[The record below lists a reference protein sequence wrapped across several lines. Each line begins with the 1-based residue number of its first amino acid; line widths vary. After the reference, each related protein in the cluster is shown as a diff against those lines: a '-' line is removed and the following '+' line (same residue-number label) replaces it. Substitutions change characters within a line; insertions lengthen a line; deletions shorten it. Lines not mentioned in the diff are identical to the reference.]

1 MSHDAD
7 LAQKNLIKETRGSYE
22 SDKIFKQIEKLVN
35 RMDSMQQAMQELQAD
50 IKGIKAHLNVR

>member
-22 SDKIFKQIEKLVN
+22 NEKIFRQLEKLVS
-35 RMDSMQQAMQELQAD
+35 RMDSMQQAITELRQDITA
-50 IKGIKAHLNVR
+50 IKGHLGIG

>member
-22 SDKIFKQIEKLVN
+22 SDKIIRQIDKLVG
-35 RMDSMQQAMQELQAD
+35 RMDTMQQAIQEIQRD
-50 IKGIKAHLNVR
+50 IKAIKAHLNVR